1 MIQVT
6 IDGKEYEVPENI
18 TVLQA
23 ARLAGVTIPTLCD
36 HPELTP
42 YGGCRLC
49 LVEVEGARTLQPS
62 CTLPVSPNMKIKTDN
77 ERIKEVRKFVLSLIF
92 SERNH
97 FCPYCQVSGG
107 DCELQNSAYA
117 QGMTHWPLSPNYTN
131 FPVDAS
137 HKYIVL
143 DNNRCILCRRCT
155 RACSE
160 LVGNHTLGIEERGSN
175 SMLTA
180 DFGVPLG
187 ESSCVS
193 CGMCVT
199 LCPTG
204 ALIDRWSAYKGHED
218 QAVKTKSVCTACSV
232 GCGIE
237 VLVRDNNVI
246 RVDGDFEHPLNR
258 GVVCEFGK
266 FSPMVEDRERITS
279 PMIRKDGKL
288 VPVSW
293 DEALKAAV
301 DGLLANKASLGAL
314 VSSRLPVE
322 SLSAAKDLFT
332 EVNAKFI
339 TTLEEGAATAALSAY
354 AEENHNAFESK
365 LEKLKA
371 ADFVLVFGD
380 EILDDHQVAG
390 FFIKRNLSRGT
401 RMVVITHHDSKL
413 KDRADVILASKAK
426 SADVMAALAK
436 GFENQQKIEEI
447 AKAISA
453 SSESLAAAVKLLS
466 AANWPV
472 VVLGSDVSA
481 DLVREADHLMK
492 KVNGS
497 LISLKGG
504 ANSLAAAQLHLD
516 GPITETAAVFAAL
529 GDERPSQRVVQKL
542 EKAQFLVACAS
553 YASPVSARANVVFP
567 VKNWAETEGHYL
579 NLDGRLQSAQACVS
593 AREGVLDTLEV
604 IQALAKQFG
613 VKLTGSWKKE
623 LTKRQA
629 MVALEI

>member
-6 IDGKEYEVPENI
+6 IDGKVYEVPENI

-23 ARLAGVTIPTLCD
+23 ARTAGIPIPTLCD

-62 CTLPVSPNMKIKTDN
+62 CTLPITPNMVIKTDN

-107 DCELQNSAYA
+107 DCELQNSAYE

-204 ALIDRWSAYKGHED
+204 ALIDRWSAYKGQDAEV
-218 QAVKTKSVCTACSV
+218 AKVKSVCSACSV

-237 VLVRDNNVI
+237 VSVRDNNVI
-246 RVDGDFEHPLNR
+246 RVDGDFDNPLNR
-258 GVVCEFGK
+258 GLVCEFGK
-266 FSPMVEDRERITS
+266 FSPMVEDRERIAS
-279 PMIRKDGKL
+279 PMVRKDGKL

-293 DEALKAAV
+293 DEALKVAV

-322 SLSAAKDLFT
+322 SMMAVKELFT
-332 EVNAKFI
+332 EVNAKYV
-339 TTLEEGAATAALSAY
+339 TTLEEGAATAALSTY
-354 AEENHNAFESK
+354 AEETHSAFESK

-380 EILDDHQVAG
+380 EILEDHQVAG
-390 FFIKRNLSRGT
+390 FFIKRNLAHGT
-401 RMVVITHHDSKL
+401 KLVVVTNHDSEL
-413 KDRADVILASKAK
+413 KDRAEVILTSKAK
-426 SADVMAALAK
+426 SADVLAALAK
-436 GFENQQKIEEI
+436 AFEDGKKVEEA

-453 SSESLAAAVKLLS
+453 PADSLAAAVKLLS

-472 VVLGSDVSA
+472 IVLGAEVSA
-481 DLVREADHLMK
+481 ELVREADKLVK

-516 GPITETAAVFAAL
+516 AAVADTAAVFAAL
-529 GDERPSQRVVQKL
+529 GDERPSQRVSQKL
-542 EKAQFLVACAS
+542 EKAQFVVACAS
-553 YASPVSARANVVFP
+553 YGSAITARANVVFP
-567 VKNWAETEGHYL
+567 VKNWAEIEGHYL
-579 NLDGRLQSAQACVS
+579 NLDGRMQTAKASVTAK
-593 AREGVLDTLEV
+593 EGILDTEEV
-604 IQALAKQFG
+604 IQAFAKQFG
-613 VKLTGSWKKE
+613 VKLSGNWMKE
-623 LTKRQA
+623 LAKRTA